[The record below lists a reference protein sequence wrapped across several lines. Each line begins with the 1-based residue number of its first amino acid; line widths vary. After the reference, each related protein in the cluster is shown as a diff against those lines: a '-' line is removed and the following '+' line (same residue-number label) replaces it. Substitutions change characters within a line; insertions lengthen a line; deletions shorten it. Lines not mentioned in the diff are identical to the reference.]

1 MIVFGGKL
9 KSRKKRNVYPIQL
22 KCQDG
27 INHYVPLILTLIS
40 ELDYSVQHCNI
51 FFKKI
56 SFSQMKHTKKKMLQC
71 RPRYFF
77 FLISEIS
84 KALI

>member
-56 SFSQMKHTKKKMLQC
+56 SFSQMKHTKKKKCYSAVQDI
-71 RPRYFF
+71 FF
-77 FLISEIS
+77 PN
-84 KALI
+84 